1 MREEKILALFDALKQ
16 IHASALELLENPDL
30 PERAKKSVVRIL
42 EEAETALNAQNKELV
57 DIPDDSQ

>member
-16 IHASALELLENPDL
+16 IHTSALELLENPDL